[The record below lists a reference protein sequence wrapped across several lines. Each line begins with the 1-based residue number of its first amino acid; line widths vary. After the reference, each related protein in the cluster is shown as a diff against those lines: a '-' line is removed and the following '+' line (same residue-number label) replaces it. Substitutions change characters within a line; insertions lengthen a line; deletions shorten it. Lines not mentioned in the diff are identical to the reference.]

1 MKDKSTS
8 FLEFFLRDYLPGI
21 LIFVLITL
29 VVNSIHVKKITTRL
43 NEPMKPVIEV
53 SEEGDTTYI
62 YEMHNN
68 DTTDVAFNIT
78 FE

>member
-1 MKDKSTS
+1 VKDKNTS
-8 FLEFFLRDYLPGI
+8 LLEFFLRDYLPGI
-21 LIFVLITL
+21 LIFVLIML
-29 VVNSIHVKKITTRL
+29 VVTSIHVKKIATRL

-53 SEEGDTTYI
+53 SAGGDTTYI

-68 DTTDVAFNIT
+68 DTTDVTFNIT